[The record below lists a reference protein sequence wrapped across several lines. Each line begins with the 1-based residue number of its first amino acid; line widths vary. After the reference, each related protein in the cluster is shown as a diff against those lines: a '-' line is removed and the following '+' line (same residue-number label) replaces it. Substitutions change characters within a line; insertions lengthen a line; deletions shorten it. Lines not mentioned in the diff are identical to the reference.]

1 MFNKK
6 LVTSM
11 LSVVTAASI
20 LAPCNVFAAD
30 KSYTDKGSASIPIQ
44 NDSGSSL
51 NVESYYTVTLPATIA
66 GFTKNAETGNYETSF
81 PITVKGSVIPT
92 QELYVIPAYKDGKT
106 IATAEAAETDAASTI
121 TKLTANNFGNSNPD
135 HKNVSLSKFNTYITN
150 TTTAK
155 NVPITISAAQVAFC
169 NPDRTTPTIKEGSG
183 ETGILISGTKYDV
196 SLDASKD
203 DVTAGTYSGSVE
215 MAWGLVNPGT

>member
-51 NVESYYTVTLPATIA
+51 DVKSYYTVTLPATIA
-66 GFTKNAETGNYETSF
+66 GFTSADGTNYTTSF
-81 PITVKGSVIPT
+81 NVSVKGSITPT
-92 QELYVIPAYKDGKT
+92 EEVYVIPAYKDAATGTTADAAKT
-106 IATAEAAETDAASTI
+106 DVAAEVAAMKANKYTDVHSNHTDDKISA
-121 TKLTANNFGNSNPD
+121 TKS
-135 HKNVSLSKFNTYITN
+135 YITN
-150 TTTAK
+150 TKTSK
-155 NVPITISAAQVAFC
+155 NIGVTVSPEKVGFCSA
-169 NPDRTTPTIKEGSG
+169 DRTADATTGESKLSMSG
-183 ETGILISGTKYDV
+183 ETYKVNIANTDT
-196 SLDASKD
+196 
-203 DVTAGTYSGSVE
+203 VTAGTYSGSVE
-215 MAWGLVNPGT
+215 MAWGLAESDKT